1 MTTFNILTWILI
13 IGVIV
18 GTVFLVLALTKNN
31 SSGDSSDKALQSKG
45 VLVECKT
52 NFDCAPGLFCD
63 IRSHPTIGV
72 CVVAPGGA
80 CHSLGGRNDVC
91 YRGYYCDTQDGT
103 CLKE

>member
-1 MTTFNILTWILI
+1 MDTYTILKWLLLA
-13 IGVIV
+13 GVIV
-18 GTVFLVLALTKNN
+18 GTVFLVLAITKNDN
-31 SSGDSSDKALQSKG
+31 PDNTSDKAVQAKG

-52 NFDCAPGLFCD
+52 NFDCSPGLFCD
-63 IRSHPTIGV
+63 IRAHPTIGV

-80 CHSLGGRNDVC
+80 CHGLGGRNDVC